1 MTTPNLVER
10 LPSFRLDG
18 RLAVIT
24 GASQG
29 LGRQFAEAFA
39 LAGARLLLASRQ
51 EDLLHEVQQ
60 SIADAGGRADVCT
73 TDVRDIA
80 QIKGLADRA
89 RLIAEGEGLDLV
101 LVNNAGLAF
110 TRPVFGVTEAEYDN
124 VLDINLKGTFFACQH
139 LGLVMV
145 ERGYGRIINLSSTWS
160 VGTDAGKSVYC
171 AAKAGVSHLTS
182 ALATEWGP
190 LGVRVCA
197 LAPTTTLTGATK
209 QSLAA
214 NPERARRLLSRIPL
228 GCYAR
233 PEDLLGAAI
242 FLASPAADFMTGQ
255 TLLVDGGWAAW

>member
-1 MTTPNLVER
+1 MTSPSAVER

-51 EDLLHEVQQ
+51 EDLLHEVQRG
-60 SIADAGGRADVCT
+60 IADTGGRADVCV

-80 QIKGLADRA
+80 QIKELAGRA
-89 RLIAEGEGLDLV
+89 RLIAESEGLDLV

-110 TRPVFGVTEAEYDN
+110 TRSVFAVTEAEYDK
-124 VLDINLKGTFFACQH
+124 VLDINLKATFFACQH

-171 AAKAGVSHLTS
+171 AAKAGVSHLTA

-197 LAPTTTLTGATK
+197 LAPTTTLTETTK
-209 QSLAA
+209 QTLAA
-214 NPERARRLLSRIPL
+214 SPERAARLLGRIPL
-228 GCYAR
+228 GCYAV

-242 FLASPAADFMTGQ
+242 FLASPAADFITGQ